1 MLVNRGEKI
10 SMKTQLGI
18 LLAGSAG
25 LLIGISI
32 FGFRQFLKNKSREY
46 DDYYDDFH
54 CHFVKFTR
62 DDDTEGVEFL
72 AVQ

>member
-1 MLVNRGEKI
+1 
-10 SMKTQLGI
+10 MKTQLGI

-32 FGFRQFLKNKSREY
+32 FGIRQFLKNKSREY
-46 DDYYDDFH
+46 DDYYEDFH
-54 CHFVKFTR
+54 RHFVNISR